1 MPVTGAVAA
10 LVERLAGR
18 RLLVV
23 GDAMLDEYVEGDAD
37 RICPEAPVPVVRVTG
52 TTARLGGA
60 ANVARNAIA
69 LGAVVDL
76 ATVVGEDAGGDRV
89 ASLCEEAGI
98 GTALVVRSDGR
109 STTRKV
115 RVTARGQQV
124 LRMDW
129 EHVAP
134 LTSRDS
140 DALLDRLRRA
150 ARPDAIALSDYAKGC
165 LTPDVVRSVVARG
178 REWRVPVLVDPKSPD
193 LDRYRGAAVLTPN
206 RREFA
211 AWFDLAPGAVEPHRI
226 PELGRPLLDR
236 LALDCL
242 VVTCGADGLVTV
254 GRHGSQR
261 IPAIPVPISDVT
273 GAGDTVAAVVALGLA
288 AGADAETAA
297 RLANLAAGLV
307 VGKRGTATVNPDE
320 LLRASAAAGSPKVVS
335 LRELA
340 ERAERWHAAGLRVV
354 FTNGCFDLLHAG
366 HLALLRE
373 AARHGDVLVVGLNSD
388 RSTARL
394 KGPDRP
400 VVREEARAAMLAAL
414 ECVAAVVVFDDDTP
428 LEIIRA
434 VRPAALVKGADYA
447 PDQVVGR
454 ELVEAEGGRVILV
467 PLLPGHSTSAL
478 VAELRG
484 AGRSR

>member
-1 MPVTGAVAA
+1 VAA

-18 RLLVV
+18 RVLVV
-23 GDAMLDEYVEGDAD
+23 GDAMLDEYVEGDAN

-52 TTARLGGA
+52 TTVCLGGA
-60 ANVARNAIA
+60 ANLARNATA
-69 LGAVVDL
+69 LGAIVDL

-98 GTALVVRSDGR
+98 GTALVVRSDRR

-129 EHVAP
+129 EQVAP
-134 LTSRDS
+134 LTSRDR

-150 ARPDAIALSDYAKGC
+150 ARPDAVALSDYAKGC
-165 LTPDVVRSVVARG
+165 LTADVVRAAIARG
-178 REWRVPVLVDPKSPD
+178 REWCVPVLVDPKSPD
-193 LDRYRGAAVLTPN
+193 LDRYRGATVLTPN

-211 AWFDLAPGAVEPHRI
+211 AWLDLAPDAVEPHRI
-226 PELGRPLLDR
+226 PDLGRPLLDR

-242 VVTCGADGLVTV
+242 VVTCGVDGLVAV
-254 GRHGSQR
+254 GRSGFQR
-261 IPAIPVPISDVT
+261 VPAIPVPISDVT
-273 GAGDTVAAVVALGLA
+273 GAGDTVAAVMALGLA
-288 AGADAETAA
+288 AGADAGTAA

-307 VGKRGTATVNPDE
+307 AGKRGTATVGPAE
-320 LLRASAAAGSPKVVS
+320 LLRASAAAGSTKVVS

-340 ERAERWHAAGLRVV
+340 ERAERWHATGLRVV

-366 HLALLRE
+366 HLVLLRE

-394 KGPDRP
+394 KGPGRP
-400 VVREEARAAMLAAL
+400 VVREEARATMLAAL
-414 ECVAAVVVFDDDTP
+414 ECVAAVVVFDEDTP
-428 LEIIRA
+428 LEVIRA
-434 VRPAALVKGADYA
+434 VRPDALVKGADYA
-447 PDQVVGR
+447 LDQVVGR

-484 AGRSR
+484 AGPSR